1 MDLGWLPILVCPLD
15 GAGPLALTPLR
26 TVERAGMVKGD
37 AEDALLA
44 CPACGRVYPVVDGV
58 AHLVRES
65 LRWPDR
71 ERRLVERHGEK
82 IPDDMKRKL
91 ILDEPPRPEHDARLV
106 AEGRYWSDFFNAYYA
121 ADGKAIFDVEARGTH
136 PPFYPYGILERDE
149 RDRHSRWGFFPPH
162 VGRAIFGAMERHAN
176 MRGTPEFPEA
186 SLALDIGCGGGQMGL
201 EVARRGMDVFGFDV
215 AVGALETGHRHTRE
229 AGHPVNFVY
238 ADPMQLPF
246 KTDPGQF
253 DVLVCKDALHHLP
266 DAQAAVEN
274 LWRAAA
280 EGAVIIAYEHVADTA
295 EGRRTRERLHQKYIP
310 RLMAR
315 YGVTADIPAVIR
327 EQSPHEDVGA
337 AALEPALRRC
347 FAPRV
352 IGREHR
358 LYLDIAQMAY
368 FVSGKKML
376 AARLAGSL
384 ARAWERLTPRR
395 HPPEFLL
402 FIGDRRSD
410 L

>member
-1 MDLGWLPILVCPLD
+1 MDIGWLPILVCPVD
-15 GAGPLALTPLR
+15 GAGPLALTELR
-26 TVERAGMVKGD
+26 TAGRADMAKGD

-44 CPACGRVYPVVDGV
+44 CPECGRVYPVVDGV

-71 ERRLVERHGEK
+71 ERRLIERHGEK
-82 IPDDMKRKL
+82 IPGEMKRRL
-91 ILDEPPRPEHDARLV
+91 ILEEPPRPEDDARLV

-121 ADGKAIFDVEARGTH
+121 VGGQAIFDIEARGTH
-136 PPFYPYGILERDE
+136 PPFYPYGIMERDE
-149 RDRHSRWGFFPPH
+149 RDRGSRYGFFPAH
-162 VGRAIFGAMERHAN
+162 IGRKIFGAMERHAM
-176 MRGTPEFPEA
+176 MRGTPEFPQP
-186 SLALDIGCGGGQMGL
+186 SLALDIGCGGGQMAL
-201 EVARRGMDVFGFDV
+201 EAARRGMDVFAFDV

-246 KTDPGQF
+246 KSDPGQF
-253 DVLVCKDALHHLP
+253 DLLVCKDALHHLP
-266 DAQAAVEN
+266 DAQTAVEN

-280 EGAVIIAYEHVADTA
+280 EGAVIISYEHVADTA
-295 EGRRTRERLHQKYIP
+295 KGRRTRERLHQKYIP

-315 YGVTADIPAVIR
+315 YGTTDDIPAVIR

-347 FAPRV
+347 FTPRV
-352 IGREHR
+352 VHREHR

-368 FVSGKKML
+368 FVSGKSMA
-376 AARLAGSL
+376 AARVAEALAL
-384 ARAWERLTPRR
+384 AWERANAFRL
-395 HPPEFLL
+395 PPEFLL
-402 FIGDRRSD
+402 LIGTKRER